1 MFCERHQLGTAVWV
15 PGEQTRPGRMVTVPG
30 HSICTR
36 CSLCRLNTGLQR
48 PAGRGSSARPR
59 TCAGW
64 VCGVSS
70 RAGPESPWQPSLPF
84 EPEPALKAE
93 RSHWSPRKQEGP
105 RSLFSFLTH
114 STSGRCARGR
124 AHCLQWAPSERG
136 TELVT
141 CGPATVPGRRNY
153 YP

>member
-1 MFCERHQLGTAVWV
+1 MWV
-15 PGEQTRPGRMVTVPG
+15 PVEQTHPGRMFTVPG

-36 CSLCRLNTGLQR
+36 CSLCQLNTGLQR
-48 PAGRGSSARPR
+48 PAVRGSSARPR
-59 TCAGW
+59 TCARS

-70 RAGPESPWQPSLPF
+70 GAGPESPRQPSLPF

-105 RSLFSFLTH
+105 RSLFFLTH
-114 STSGRCARGR
+114 STSGIRSLAGVPEAERAACNGR
-124 AHCLQWAPSERG
+124 RLERG

-141 CGPATVPGRRNY
+141 CGPATIPGRMNY
-153 YP
+153 YPRLSHKI